1 MPSTSPTPSHP
12 HPQGLPEKRA
22 IPVTVPQS
30 PAFELKKRKL
40 AAEHEVDIAS
50 ADSDDGSSEVCWCVG
65 VRTYVC
71 MCMFSTIRS
80 CAVSLMYVCMYVC
93 VCVH

>member
-1 MPSTSPTPSHP
+1 MSSTSPTPSHP

-50 ADSDDGSSEVCWCVG
+50 ADSDDGSSEVCWCVYILTYVYVLYG
-65 VRTYVC
+65 KVMCNITYVC
-71 MCMFSTIRS
+71 
-80 CAVSLMYVCMYVC
+80 ACMYV
-93 VCVH
+93 H